1 MEVDIAIDCITP
13 CLVERATGN
22 VLKTELSTISLSD
35 VKKLRGWN
43 FDWTLPFKEGFT
55 VKALKLSNSKQ
66 IEGLIAYKAVPT
78 SCTVLVDIVESA
90 PHNIG
95 SNGKYD
101 GVGGHLFAIAIDE
114 SFKQGFEGHIY
125 FVAKTALIDYYSK
138 ELGAQL
144 VNPRLRTMEIADE
157 NAKRLHDIYFG
168 EDNSDG

>member
-1 MEVDIAIDCITP
+1 MDIDIRIDAFTP
-13 CLVERATGN
+13 CLIERATGS
-22 VLKTELSTISLSD
+22 VLETIHREISLKD
-35 VKKLRGWN
+35 VKKLKGWN
-43 FDWTLPFKEGFT
+43 FDWTLPFNDGFT
-55 VKALKLSNSKQ
+55 VKALKLSDSEQ
-66 IEGLIAYKAVPT
+66 IQGLIAYKPMPS

-95 SNGKYD
+95 SKGKYD

-125 FVAKTALIDYYSK
+125 FVAKTALIEYYSK
-138 ELGAQL
+138 ELGAEL

-168 EDNSDG
+168 KE